1 MPPFL
6 QKIIDGSPFLG
17 RVYHIIDLYGSRR
30 MGRSAAAFAYYLML
44 SFFPLLICVASI
56 IGRTTIDTEEL
67 LSLIS
72 EVIPPQVTET
82 LISFLDYIGANY
94 SPAMLWAGIILL
106 LTAATGAFGTV
117 MVAMGDL
124 YGQQRY
130 KGLLHTV
137 MSFFYS
143 AMLLAIIYLS
153 VVVVATG
160 GWFIDLLDQWFKVGD
175 LLASWKWLRFV
186 LLTGIVTLL
195 LVVLYRG
202 VTPKQKPALPV
213 LPGAISGGFAWLVV
227 SIIFSTMI
235 SASAR
240 YTLVYGSLASIIIL
254 MLWLHLIGSIILLGG
269 LVNLVYWQHHN
280 QNKKTK

>member
-72 EVIPPQVTET
+72 EVVPPQVTET
-82 LISFLDYIGANY
+82 LVSFFGYIHDNY
-94 SPAMLWAGIILL
+94 SRAMLWAGIILL
-106 LTAATGAFGTV
+106 FTAASGAFGTI
-117 MVAMGDL
+117 MVTMGDL
-124 YGQQRY
+124 YGEPRY

-137 MSFFYS
+137 MSFLYS
-143 AMLLAIIYLS
+143 AVFLVGIYIS
-153 VVVVATG
+153 VIVVSTG
-160 GWFIDLLDQWFKVGD
+160 NWFIELLDQWFHVGD
-175 LLASWKWLRFV
+175 VLASWKWLRFI
-186 LLTGIVTLL
+186 LLTGIIMLL
-195 LVVLYRG
+195 LLLLYRS
-202 VTPKQKPALPV
+202 VTPRSKPSLPV
-213 LPGAISGGFAWLVV
+213 LPGAVVGGLSILAISIL
-227 SIIFSTMI
+227 FSTMI

-240 YTLVYGSLASIIIL
+240 YTLVYGSLASLIIL
-254 MLWLHLIGSIILLGG
+254 MLWLHLMGTIILVGG
-269 LVNLVYWQHHN
+269 LVNLLYWQLHN
-280 QNKKTK
+280 EKKR

>member
-82 LISFLDYIGANY
+82 LVSFFGYIHDNY
-94 SPAMLWAGIILL
+94 SRAMLWAGIILL
-106 LTAATGAFGTV
+106 LTAASGAFGTI
-117 MVAMGDL
+117 MVTMGDL
-124 YGQQRY
+124 YGEPRY
-130 KGLLHTV
+130 KGLLHTM
-137 MSFFYS
+137 MSFLYS
-143 AMLLAIIYLS
+143 AVFLVGIYIS
-153 VVVVATG
+153 VIVVSTG
-160 GWFIDLLDQWFKVGD
+160 NWFIELLDQWFHVGD
-175 LLASWKWLRFV
+175 VLASWKWLRFI
-186 LLTGIVTLL
+186 LLTGIIMLL
-195 LVVLYRG
+195 LLLLYRS
-202 VTPKQKPALPV
+202 VTPHSKPALPV
-213 LPGAISGGFAWLVV
+213 LPGAVVGGLSILAISIL
-227 SIIFSTMI
+227 FSTMI

-240 YTLVYGSLASIIIL
+240 YTLVYGSLASLIIL
-254 MLWLHLIGSIILLGG
+254 MLWLHLMGTIILVGG
-269 LVNLVYWQHHN
+269 LVNLLYWQLHN
-280 QNKKTK
+280 EKKK